1 MSCIIYMNIFKY
13 KSIDFNRLNM
23 IHTPTLNCKICTE
36 NQKMHVVIT
45 YSYSLLLITIMSG
58 AYS

>member
-1 MSCIIYMNIFKY
+1 MNIFKY